1 MTIKGESIKAIFTN
15 LLFLIGVI
23 LIVVGFI
30 RSTSTVVKFIVFD
43 KYPLNSYEES
53 RCEFNSPNYPKPVA
67 VEGESQPVDTRTEAQ
82 IAECEESLEQDRKL
96 RMVEDVTTSISFL
109 ISGIVIS
116 AVFRRFIFGKKE

>member
-1 MTIKGESIKAIFTN
+1 MNVKGETIKAIFTN

-23 LIVVGFI
+23 LIVIGFI

-53 RCEFNSPNYPKPVA
+53 RCDFNNPNYPKPAV
-67 VEGESQPVDTRTEAQ
+67 VEGESTPVDTRTDEQ
-82 IAECEESLEQDRKL
+82 IEECKAALEQDRKL

-109 ISGIVIS
+109 ISGIAIS
-116 AVFRRFIFGKKE
+116 AIFRRFIFGKKA

>member
-1 MTIKGESIKAIFTN
+1 MNVKGQTIRAIFTN

-30 RSTSTVVKFIVFD
+30 RSTSTVVKFVVFD

-53 RCEFNSPNYPKPVA
+53 RCDFNNPNYPKPVM
-67 VEGESQPVDTRTEAQ
+67 VEGETRPEDTRTEEEIQ
-82 IAECEESLEQDRKL
+82 ECENALEQDRKL

-116 AVFRRFIFGKKE
+116 AIFRRFIFGKKS